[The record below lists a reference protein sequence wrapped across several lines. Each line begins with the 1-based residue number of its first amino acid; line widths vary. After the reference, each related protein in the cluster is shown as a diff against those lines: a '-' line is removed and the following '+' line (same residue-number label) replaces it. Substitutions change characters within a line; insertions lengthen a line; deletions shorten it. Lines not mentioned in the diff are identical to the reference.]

1 MNDELNYQHDKA
13 PDDHRRNAD
22 GVHLKSLSSYMN
34 HDHGSTGLTSNKSDI
49 EGGLGQSHCFAI
61 LKSRREA
68 MYSGPSRWRG
78 LLHSCPFFL
87 KKNQQSFMK
96 GKSSWVGLKESNK
109 ILQRLPV
116 RIPILI
122 KPPTT
127 V

>member
-34 HDHGSTGLTSNKSDI
+34 HDHGSAGLTSNKSDI

-68 MYSGPSRWRG
+68 MYSDAGG
-78 LLHSCPFFL
+78 VFYILVLFL
-87 KKNQQSFMK
+87 KK
-96 GKSSWVGLKESNK
+96 KST
-109 ILQRLPV
+109 
-116 RIPILI
+116 I
-122 KPPTT
+122 K
-127 V
+127 